1 MSYLSTIISRWWTL
15 NRYGEKMFH
24 HILVDNHHPK
34 PIALHSGKNTQK
46 HTNFKPFAEPLEQ
59 VKY

>member
-1 MSYLSTIISRWWTL
+1 
-15 NRYGEKMFH
+15 MFH

>member
-1 MSYLSTIISRWWTL
+1 MLITTAA
-15 NRYGEKMFH
+15 
-24 HILVDNHHPK
+24 VNHHPK

-59 VKY
+59 IKSGKNWSVNSQYFREPY